1 MHSVGGTSGKSFI
14 GTVGTRTRPKRK
26 TKRESPGEVKA
37 EKERNEKEEKREG
50 GRRVEI
56 NKDDSAKEGEKIIT
70 SIVRGPHVVRA
81 VASRHAAFRAKRG
94 ASVRV
99 RGPRGRGA
107 SFPNRG
113 HPSLTTPFLIP
124 VSLPVHC
131 RYYVRRILTRP

>member
-1 MHSVGGTSGKSFI
+1 M
-14 GTVGTRTRPKRK
+14 
-26 TKRESPGEVKA
+26 
-37 EKERNEKEEKREG
+37 
-50 GRRVEI
+50 
-56 NKDDSAKEGEKIIT
+56 

-94 ASVRV
+94 ASVRES
-99 RGPRGRGA
+99 GPRGRGA